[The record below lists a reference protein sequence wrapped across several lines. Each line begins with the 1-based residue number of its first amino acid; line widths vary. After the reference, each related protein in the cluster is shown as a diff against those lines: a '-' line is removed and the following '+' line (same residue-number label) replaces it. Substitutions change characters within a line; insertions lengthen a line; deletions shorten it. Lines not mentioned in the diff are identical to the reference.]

1 MDRIVETVS
10 ILSILC
16 IPVAVSLRPAS
27 AAELLTPE
35 GALVRGEA
43 RASLGD
49 LTVAGTTVP
58 VEGIVALRFRDHA
71 GSGSIDRGLVLVS
84 GDVLAGRARML
95 RSGRIEFASDTLG
108 AISVP
113 VPDAEALV
121 FVPRSLAQLT
131 DPERRLSRQVG
142 PRGGRAPVRG
152 VFLTNGDTVPGRVSW
167 INSRAIGVLTGR
179 RIVKVPRERTAMA
192 YLRMS
197 AGRGNAGR
205 SPAEQVR
212 PASPKPRQYVRL
224 VNGDRLSGSLIR
236 LTAEHLELRTEFAG
250 TVRVRASEI
259 VELWSEGG
267 SLVPVSTMTPCEVRQ
282 IPQFDE
288 VFPHRVDRNLSGG
301 FLSIGGRRYERG
313 LGCHSRCELVYELGG
328 AYSTFLAEIGVEDH
342 ASLRPRFSKPLRSL
356 GPRSSKPLRSR
367 IAEQSETG
375 GPSSAA
381 VLTTGGSSRA
391 ALPSEV
397 VFRCL
402 ADGKVVFES
411 GVCRGGEPPRLV
423 RAGVA
428 GARKLRLV
436 VDFGPGGV
444 SLGDRAA
451 WGRAVL
457 VRQEKKSNRR

>member
-1 MDRIVETVS
+1 MNRIVEAVS
-10 ILSILC
+10 ILSILY
-16 IPVAVSLRPAS
+16 IPVSMSPGRAS

-35 GALVRGEA
+35 GDVVRGEA
-43 RASLGD
+43 RASLGN

-71 GSGSIDRGLVLVS
+71 GPGSIDRGLVLVS
-84 GDVLAGRARML
+84 GDVLAGRVHML
-95 RSGRIEFASDTLG
+95 RSGRIEFVSDTLG
-108 AISVP
+108 SISVP
-113 VPDAEALV
+113 APDAEALV
-121 FVPRSLAQLT
+121 FVPRSLARLT
-131 DPERRLSRQVG
+131 DPQRRLSRQVG

-152 VFLTNGDTVPGRVSW
+152 VFLTNGDTVPGKVSW
-167 INSRAIGVLTGR
+167 INSREIGVLTGR
-179 RIVKVPRERTAMA
+179 RIVKVPREHAAMA

-197 AGRGNAGR
+197 AGRPNAGR

-212 PASPKPRQYVRL
+212 PVPPKPRQYVRL
-224 VNGDRLSGSLIR
+224 VNGDRLSGSVVG
-236 LTAEHLELRTEFAG
+236 LTAAHLELRTEFAG
-250 TVRVRASEI
+250 TVRVRVPEI
-259 VELWSEGG
+259 GELWSEGG

-288 VFPHRVDRNLSGG
+288 VFPHRLDRNLSGG
-301 FLSIGGRRYERG
+301 YLSIGGRRYERG

-328 AYSTFLAEIGVEDH
+328 AYSTFLAEIGVED
-342 ASLRPRFSKPLRSL
+342 
-356 GPRSSKPLRSR
+356 
-367 IAEQSETG
+367 QG
-375 GPSSAA
+375 GGRGE
-381 VLTTGGSSRA
+381 VE
-391 ALPSEV
+391 LPSDGPARTRGEV

-457 VRQEKKSNRR
+457 VRREEKSNRR

>member
-1 MDRIVETVS
+1 MNRIVEAVS

-16 IPVAVSLRPAS
+16 IPVAVSLQCAS

-35 GALVRGEA
+35 GNVVRGEA
-43 RASLGD
+43 RASSGD

-58 VEGIVALRFRDHA
+58 VEGIVALRFGDNA
-71 GSGSIDRGLVLVS
+71 GSDSIDRGLVLVS

-95 RSGRIEFASDTLG
+95 RSGRIEFVSDTLG
-108 AISVP
+108 SISVP
-113 VPDAEALV
+113 ASDAEALV
-121 FVPRSLAQLT
+121 FVPRSLARLT
-131 DPERRLSRQVG
+131 DPQRRLSRQVG
-142 PRGGRAPVRG
+142 PRGGRGPVRG
-152 VFLTNGDTVPGRVSW
+152 VFLTNGDTVPGKVSW
-167 INSRAIGVLTGR
+167 INSQAIGVLTGR
-179 RIVKVPRERTAMA
+179 RIVKVPREHAAMV

-197 AGRGNAGR
+197 AGRPNAGG
-205 SPAEQVR
+205 SPAERVP
-212 PASPKPRQYVRL
+212 PAPPKPRQYVRL
-224 VNGDRLSGSLIR
+224 VNGDRLSGSLVG

-250 TVRVRASEI
+250 TVRVRSSE
-259 VELWSEGG
+259 VGELWSEGG
-267 SLVPVSTMTPCEVRQ
+267 RLVPVSTLTPSEVRQ

-288 VFPHRVDRNLSGG
+288 VFPHRLDRNPSGG

-328 AYSTFLAEIGVEDH
+328 AYSTFLAEIGVEDQ
-342 ASLRPRFSKPLRSL
+342 ARGR
-356 GPRSSKPLRSR
+356 G
-367 IAEQSETG
+367 EVG
-375 GPSSAA
+375 
-381 VLTTGGSSRA
+381 
-391 ALPSEV
+391 LPSGGAARARGEV

-457 VRQEKKSNRR
+457 VRRTAKSDRR